1 MVFKNYIFK
10 LQLRRAQG
18 KTGKIIDT
26 VPLKD
31 FLKGETDKENQPV
44 SSSTLIQRQKK
55 VTRRAVVPK
64 DLRQQ
69 LQQSPCKSNGL
80 LVVFIFTDLI
90 CSDYRQPLTPQK
102 PSRKTDKNY
111 HEVYSSSDSLDID
124 DILATPLKSEEEF
137 NFQSPGRPFSYFLS
151 YRFLEPFRIRTN
163 RGNRAQ
169 SEKEP
174 RLHSDFGETPNS
186 VQITRRTKTAP
197 KDPSDRYSSPAG
209 KS

>member
-1 MVFKNYIFK
+1 
-10 LQLRRAQG
+10 
-18 KTGKIIDT
+18 
-26 VPLKD
+26 
-31 FLKGETDKENQPV
+31 V

-55 VTRRAVVPK
+55 ITRRAVVPK

-69 LQQSPCKSNGL
+69 LQSSPCKSSA

-102 PSRKTDKNY
+102 PSRKADKNY

-137 NFQSPGRPFSYFLS
+137 NFQSPGRSSSSFQYQ
-151 YRFLEPFRIRTN
+151 RFLEPFRIRTN

-169 SEKEP
+169 SEKQP
-174 RLHSDFGETPNS
+174 RLHSDFDETPKS

-197 KDPSDRYSSPAG
+197 KDPADRYSSPAG
-209 KS
+209 KSWEHS

>member
-1 MVFKNYIFK
+1 VKETVIMVVKNNIFQ

-69 LQQSPCKSNGL
+69 LQQSPCKSSVL

-90 CSDYRQPLTPQK
+90 YSDYRQPLTPQK
-102 PSRKTDKNY
+102 PSRKADKNY

-137 NFQSPGRPFSYFLS
+137 NFQSPGRPFSYFYLTV
-151 YRFLEPFRIRTN
+151 F
-163 RGNRAQ
+163 
-169 SEKEP
+169 
-174 RLHSDFGETPNS
+174 
-186 VQITRRTKTAP
+186 
-197 KDPSDRYSSPAG
+197 
-209 KS
+209 